1 VAWARWTRTIGRG
14 DQLTADFLRI
24 SPNGRMPTI
33 VDHEP
38 VGGGAPITIFESG
51 AIMEYLAEKS
61 G

>member
-1 VAWARWTRTIGRG
+1 
-14 DQLTADFLRI
+14 
-24 SPNGRMPTI
+24 MPTI